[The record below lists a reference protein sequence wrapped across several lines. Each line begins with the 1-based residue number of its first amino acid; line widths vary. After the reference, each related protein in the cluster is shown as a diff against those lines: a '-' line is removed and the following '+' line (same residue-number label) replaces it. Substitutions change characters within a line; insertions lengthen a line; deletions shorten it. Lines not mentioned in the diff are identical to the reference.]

1 MNQKIN
7 RITNQE
13 DYNKIYSSI
22 LNWPVWQRAYAN
34 EHLLISKSSKK
45 LPVYVDDSKLSR
57 VKSIS
62 K

>member
-1 MNQKIN
+1 MKPKSSNFTN
-7 RITNQE
+7 RE
-13 DYNKIYSSI
+13 DYNKIYNSI
-22 LNWPVWQRAYAN
+22 LKWPAWQREYAN
-34 EHLLISKSSKK
+34 EHLLISKYSKK

>member
-1 MNQKIN
+1 MKPKSSNFTN
-7 RITNQE
+7 RE
-13 DYNKIYSSI
+13 DYNKIYNSI
-22 LNWPVWQRAYAN
+22 LKWPAWQRAYAN

-45 LPVYVDDSKLSR
+45 LLVYVDDSKLSR

>member
-1 MNQKIN
+1 MKQKIN

-13 DYNKIYSSI
+13 DYNKIYNSI
-22 LNWPVWQRAYAN
+22 LKWPAWQRAYVN
-34 EHLLISKSSKK
+34 EHLLISKYSKK

>member
-13 DYNKIYSSI
+13 DYNKIYNSI
-22 LNWPVWQRAYAN
+22 LKWPAWQRAYVN
-34 EHLLISKSSKK
+34 EHLLISKYSKK

>member
-7 RITNQE
+7 RITNRE
-13 DYNKIYSSI
+13 DYNKIYNSI
-22 LNWPVWQRAYAN
+22 LKWPAWQRAYAN
-34 EHLLISKSSKK
+34 EHLLISKNYKK
-45 LPVYVDDSKLSR
+45 LLVYVDDSKLSR